1 MTLQQLGALAPLILL
16 TLTTVGVMLHIAWA
30 RRYHV
35 IGALTI
41 LGMNLALLSLPL
53 IWILNDGKPIEVTP
67 LLVVDGYALF
77 YSGLILAAAL
87 GVLTLCGAYFE
98 SYEGNREELY
108 LLLLMST
115 LGAVVM
121 VMSRHFAGFFIGLEL
136 MSIPLYAMVAYPIKD
151 SRALEGGIKYLIL
164 SAGASAFMLFGI
176 ALLFAETGAL
186 GFADIGAKLADG
198 RMPLMLTGAAM
209 IIVGVAFKLSAVPF
223 HLWTSDVY
231 EASPAPVAAFLAT
244 VSKVAVFAATYRLF
258 LSVGLFKL
266 PATAE
271 ALSVVAIASMVIGN
285 VLALQ
290 QDNVKR
296 ILAYSSIAQFG
307 YLLVALVAGGDRA
320 TEAAGI
326 FLLTYVVTTIGVFG
340 VIALVSSPM
349 KDRDVEHIEQFRGL
363 FWKRPYLSS
372 IMVAMLLSL
381 AGIPVTAG
389 FIGKFYIIALG
400 VDQRLWW
407 LMGAVIAG
415 SAIGL
420 FYYLRVL
427 IMMFQ
432 PIPTRDRVSEPLN
445 WIQNAGGAM
454 LVTAMIFMLVMGVYP
469 EPFLSLIGDATPY
482 LK

>member
-1 MTLQQLGALAPLILL
+1 MTPQQLMALLPLILL
-16 TLTTVGVMLHIAWA
+16 TLTTVVVMLHIAWA

-41 LGMNLALLSLPL
+41 LGLNLALLSLPI
-53 IWILNDGKPIEVTP
+53 IWILNDGKPVEVTP

-77 YSGLILAAAL
+77 YSGLIIAAAL

-108 LLLLMST
+108 LLLVIST

-121 VMSRHFAGFFIGLEL
+121 AMSRHFAGFFIGLEL
-136 MSIPLYAMVAYPIKD
+136 MSIPLYAMVAYPVKD
-151 SRALEGGIKYLIL
+151 GRALEGGIKYLIL

-186 GFADIGAKLADG
+186 GFSDIGNAIANG
-198 RMPLMLTGAAM
+198 RMPLLLTGAAM
-209 IIVGVAFKLSAVPF
+209 VLVGVAFKLSAVPF

-231 EASPAPVAAFLAT
+231 EAAPAPVAAFLAT

-258 LSVGLFKL
+258 LSIGLFKM
-266 PATAE
+266 PATTE
-271 ALSVVAIASMVIGN
+271 ALSILAIGSMVLGN

-307 YLLVALVAGGDRA
+307 YLLVALVAAGSRG

-340 VIALVSSPM
+340 VMALVSSPM

-363 FWKRPYLSS
+363 FWRRPYLSS
-372 IMVAMLLSL
+372 IMTAMLLSL
-381 AGIPVTAG
+381 AGIPLTAG
-389 FIGKFYIIALG
+389 FIGKFYVIALG
-400 VDQRLWW
+400 VEQKLWW
-407 LMGAVIAG
+407 LMGAVILG

-454 LVTAMIFMLVMGVYP
+454 LVTAMLFMLVMGVYP
-469 EPFLSLIGDATPY
+469 QPFLEIIQQASPY
-482 LK
+482 LR

>member
-1 MTLQQLGALAPLILL
+1 MSQLQFLALAPLILL

-53 IWILNDGKPIEVTP
+53 IWIVNDGQPIELTP

-108 LLLLMST
+108 LLLLMSS

-121 VMSRHFAGFFIGLEL
+121 AMSRHFAGFFIGLEL
-136 MSIPLYAMVAYPIKD
+136 LSIPLYAMVAYPKKD
-151 SRALEGGIKYLIL
+151 NRALEGGIKYLIL

-176 ALLFAETGAL
+176 ALLFAETGVL
-186 GFADIGAKLADG
+186 GFAEIGSKLALG
-198 RMPLMLTGAAM
+198 RAPLLLTGAAM
-209 IIVGVAFKLSAVPF
+209 ILVGVAFKLSAVPF

-231 EASPAPVAAFLAT
+231 EAAPAPVAAFLAT
-244 VSKVAVFAATYRLF
+244 VSKVAVFAATFRLF
-258 LSVGLFKL
+258 LNVGLFKQVGVI
-266 PATAE
+266 E
-271 ALSVVAIASMVIGN
+271 ALSVLAIASMVLGN
-285 VLALQ
+285 VLALA

-307 YLLVALVAGGDRA
+307 YLLVALIAAGERA
-320 TEAAGI
+320 LEAAGI

-349 KDRDVEHIEQFRGL
+349 KERDVEHIEQFRGL

-372 IMVAMLLSL
+372 IMTAMLLSL

-389 FIGKFYIIALG
+389 FIGKFYVVALG
-400 VDQRLWW
+400 VDEQLWW
-407 LMGAVIAG
+407 LLGAVILG

-432 PIPTRDRVSEPLN
+432 PIPTRDHVSEPLN

-454 LVTAMIFMLVMGVYP
+454 LVSAMVMMMIMGVYP
-469 EPFLSLIGDATPY
+469 EPFLDIIRAATPL

>member
-1 MTLQQLGALAPLILL
+1 MSFKELLNLAPLILL
-16 TLTTVGVMLHIAWA
+16 TLTTVGVMLHIAFA
-30 RRYHV
+30 RRYHF
-35 IGALTI
+35 IGAATI

-53 IWILNDGKPIEVTP
+53 LWIYNDGLPVPVTP
-67 LLVVDGYALF
+67 LLVMDGYALF
-77 YSGLILAAAL
+77 YSGLILACAL

-121 VMSRHFAGFFIGLEL
+121 AMSRHFAGFFIGLEL
-136 MSIPLYAMVAYPIKD
+136 MSIPLYAMVAYPVKD

-164 SAGASAFMLFGI
+164 SAAASAFMLFGM

-186 GFADIGAKLADG
+186 GFAELGARLGTG
-198 RMPLMLTGAAM
+198 REPILLTGAAM
-209 IIVGVAFKLSAVPF
+209 MLVAIAFKLSAVPF

-244 VSKVAVFAATYRLF
+244 VSKVAVFAATFRLF
-258 LSVGLFKL
+258 LQVGVFKE
-266 PATAE
+266 ATALQ
-271 ALSVVAIASMVIGN
+271 ALSVLAIASMVLGN
-285 VLALQ
+285 VLALA

-307 YLLVALVAGGDRA
+307 YLLVALIAAGERA

-340 VIALVSSPM
+340 VMALVSSPM
-349 KDRDVEHIEQFRGL
+349 KERDVEHIEQFRGL

-389 FIGKFYIIALG
+389 FIGKFYVIALG
-400 VDQRLWW
+400 VEERLWW
-407 LMGAVIAG
+407 LMGAVILG

-432 PIPTRDRVSEPLN
+432 PIPTRDHVSEPLN

-454 LVTAMIFMLVMGVYP
+454 LVTAMLFMLVMGVYP
-469 EPFLSLIGDATPY
+469 EPFLDIIRQATPY